1 MKILCGISMRLVIL
15 DDNDKMVAQYDS
27 GIVKELLAK
36 YLEVHK
42 DIAKAFDQLSE
53 DLLERAR
60 TLK

>member
-1 MKILCGISMRLVIL
+1 MRLVIL